1 MKPPLVV
8 AYLLAL
14 FALSLPAAEAA
25 TEPPQLLD
33 RLVTQLSEPAVVR
46 AEFVQEKQVAVLARP
61 LASRGR
67 ITVSRRDG
75 VIWQLEAP
83 IRMSIAFGETK
94 IVEVDAEGRRRVRGI
109 GENRAQAE
117 VGRIFKGLLAADM
130 ASLRRYFQV
139 DAEGDLQSWRIR
151 LTPRSPEV
159 ARFIKV
165 MQLTGRGHIEGIRIE
180 EASGDATS
188 IRLRNVETAATLNQ
202 AEQALF
208 PDS

>member
-1 MKPPLVV
+1 M
-8 AYLLAL
+8 
-14 FALSLPAAEAA
+14 
-25 TEPPQLLD
+25 
-33 RLVTQLSEPAVVR
+33 
-46 AEFVQEKQVAVLARP
+46 AVLTRP
-61 LASRGR
+61 LTSRGR

-83 IRMSIAFGETK
+83 IRMSVAFGETK

-109 GENRAQAE
+109 DENRAQAE

-139 DAEGDLQSWRIR
+139 GAEGDLESWRIH

-159 ARFIKV
+159 ARFIKT
-165 MQLTGRGHIEGIRIE
+165 MQLTGGRHIEAIRIE
-180 EASGDATS
+180 EASGDTTS
-188 IRLRNVETAATLNQ
+188 IRLRNIETTTTLNQ

-208 PDS
+208 ADS